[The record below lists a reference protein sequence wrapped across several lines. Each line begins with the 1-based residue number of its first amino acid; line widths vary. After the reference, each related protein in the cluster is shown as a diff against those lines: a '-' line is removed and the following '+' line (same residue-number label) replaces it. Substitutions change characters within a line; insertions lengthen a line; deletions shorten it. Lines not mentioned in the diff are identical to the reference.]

1 MRTDQMMINLAVSDK
16 WLQSHPK
23 DQKKLDVLI
32 ELRSQE
38 LADEVTTMILTINN
52 GLADIVH
59 GRESTMQVMR

>member
-1 MRTDQMMINLAVSDK
+1 MMINLAVSDK